1 LNRKIKGFAH
11 LITIALIGIATLSGC
26 QSTEKKTVSGNQ
38 SPGVLSV
45 DFFPSTPHEGESIVV
60 RASGKDEE
68 GDVISYRYTWF
79 VNKKSVHETR
89 ELPASLFKRG
99 DKISVEVIPN
109 DGFNDGIVF
118 KSSEVRVQ
126 NTPPEIVSI
135 QLRPQPFRPGET
147 IKAIVTGKDRE
158 GDSIDYSY
166 EWKKN
171 GAPLFL
177 ENRAEAKIPDLQ
189 KGDQITVMVTP
200 HDGRNAGKPIESLHL
215 KSENRRPVITSKPP
229 HQFKHGVYS
238 YPVQAFDPDGDGLQ
252 YHIQDPQIGMHLHPV
267 TGLFQWEIPKDT
279 RGVHHVTLKVQD
291 LEGGAAAQK
300 VRLDI
305 DFLRQNL
312 R

>member
-1 LNRKIKGFAH
+1 MNRKIKGFAQ
-11 LITIALIGIATLSGC
+11 LIAIALIGTAALSGC

-38 SPGVLSV
+38 SPRVLSV
-45 DFFPSTPHEGESIVV
+45 NFFPPTPYQGESIVV
-60 RASGKDEE
+60 SASGKDEE
-68 GDVISYRYTWF
+68 GDTISYRYTWF

-89 ELPASLFKRG
+89 ELPPKLFKRG
-99 DKISVEVIPN
+99 DRISVEVIPN
-109 DGFNDGIVF
+109 DGLSDGIVF

-135 QLRPQPFRPGET
+135 QLLPQPFQPGKT

-171 GAPLFL
+171 GTPLFL

-189 KGDQITVMVTP
+189 RGDQITVMVTP
-200 HDGRNAGKPIESLHL
+200 HDGRNAGKPIESLLL

-238 YPVQAFDPDGDGLQ
+238 YPVQAFDPDGDALH
-252 YHIQDPQIGMHLHPV
+252 YTIEDPQIGMHLDTM
-267 TGLFQWEIPKDT
+267 TGLFHWDIPKHT
-279 RGVHHVTLKVQD
+279 SGVHHIILRVKD
-291 LEGGAAAQK
+291 PEGEMAAQK

-305 DFLRQNL
+305 DFLRKNS
-312 R
+312 